1 MMISQKRATAYFVMA
16 VLFFLVPGQS
26 VKGCC
31 DPIRSTVVI
40 EAQLNENLFSEKE
53 KCLDKNCSFLLKENC
68 ISFGV
73 SKPDNGLDC
82 IVTIKNKSNE
92 IYIYNSSYTR
102 NGRYG
107 TSNIVAIHS
116 DKSGFLSA
124 LEELI
129 KDDISEIK
137 QILIQEMDRW
147 AWKKEGN
154 KLLITKYSQEKE
166 KEFADRKKQF
176 HSCNYFDYKRVGNW
190 LFVYTGLHDH
200 CYFTQGLHST
210 CIDGSSTAMH
220 PVKFFVFLLTN
231 ISVKT
236 IPYLIPYLI
245 AIFIFGGII
254 YHLIR
259 RKKFGKNLWIFLK
272 PSAMRIGITIV
283 IQMFLMFILLL
294 MEIFSLNISL
304 CLFPISYFIVS
315 SINHIYFTG
324 NK

>member
-1 MMISQKRATAYFVMA
+1 MILQKRVISYFVMA
-16 VLFFLVPGQS
+16 ILFFLVPAQS
-26 VKGCC
+26 VEGSC

-40 EAQLNENLFSEKE
+40 EAQLDENLFSEEE

-92 IYIYNSSYTR
+92 IYIYNSYYMR

-107 TSNIVAIHS
+107 TSNIIAIHS
-116 DKSGFLSA
+116 DEVGFLNA

-129 KDDISEIK
+129 EDDISEIK

-147 AWKKEGN
+147 AWKREGN

-166 KEFADRKKQF
+166 EEFINRKKQF
-176 HSCNYFDYKRVGNW
+176 HSCNYFDYKHVGNW

-200 CYFTQGLHST
+200 CYFTMGLHST
-210 CIDGSSTAMH
+210 CINGTSTAIN

-231 ISVKT
+231 IRVET
-236 IPYLIPYLI
+236 IPYLISYLI
-245 AIFIFGGII
+245 IIFIFGGII

-259 RKKFGKNLWIFLK
+259 RKKFGKKLSDFLK
-272 PSAMRIGITIV
+272 PSMMRIGITII

-294 MEIFSLNISL
+294 MEISSLNISL
-304 CLFPISYFIVS
+304 CLFPLSYFIVS
-315 SINHIYFTG
+315 SINHIYFTN